1 MKKLIAAASL
11 FALALT
17 IALPAAAQTK
27 PYDHKP
33 AEWWSNLEAQL
44 ADNLDSPIDQVRA
57 QSIRHIIFF
66 SANYAEKA
74 RFNDAVPA
82 LLGIYDYDGNEKFR
96 VLALAAIDAI
106 GSGPAMEY
114 LAQRVEQEES
124 QRVQRMM
131 VALLSNYY
139 NGTGSRS

>member
-17 IALPAAAQTK
+17 ITLPAAAQDK

-44 ADNLDSPIDQVRA
+44 ADNLNSPIDQVRA

-66 SANYAEKA
+66 AANYSEKA
-74 RFNDAVPA
+74 EFSDSVPG
-82 LLGIYDYDGNEKFR
+82 LLGIYDNDGNEKFR

-114 LAQRVEQEES
+114 LAQRIDQEES
-124 QRVQRMM
+124 ERVQRMM
-131 VALLSNYY
+131 VALLSHYY
-139 NGTGSRS
+139 NGDGSSS